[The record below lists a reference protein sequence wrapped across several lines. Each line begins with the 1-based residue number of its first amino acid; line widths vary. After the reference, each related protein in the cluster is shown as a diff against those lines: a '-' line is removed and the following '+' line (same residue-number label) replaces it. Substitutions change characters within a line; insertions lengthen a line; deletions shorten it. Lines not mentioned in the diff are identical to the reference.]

1 MLNNIDFAHF
11 TIFTLFLV
19 YLSGVAT
26 SLTPCVYPLI
36 PVVVGYLGNQSGS
49 NKHRFFV
56 CLSYVAGLSLIYSAL
71 GVVAVFTG
79 SVFGEMTTSSWLYL
93 AFGFFMA
100 LLGGTM
106 MDFYEI
112 PLPRF
117 LAPKADPSGASHK
130 SLFKSF
136 MVGATSGL
144 VASPC
149 TAPVLAGLLLYIA
162 SQKQYGRGAF
172 MMLIFSLGLNTL
184 LLAIGFS
191 AGILRNIPRSGMWM
205 IRVKKIMGLIL
216 IGTGFYFVYR
226 AGQIS

>member
-1 MLNNIDFAHF
+1 MLSIDFAQF
-11 TIFTLFLV
+11 TFLTIFLV
-19 YLSGVAT
+19 YASGVVT

-49 NKHRFFV
+49 NRHRFFV
-56 CLSYVAGLSLIYSAL
+56 CLAYVAGLSLIYSML
-71 GVVAVFTG
+71 GLLAVFTG
-79 SVFGEMTTSSWLYL
+79 SVFGEMTTSPGLYL

-106 MDFYEI
+106 MDFYQI
-112 PLPRF
+112 PLPQF
-117 LAPKADPSGASHK
+117 LSPKADTNGARHK

-136 MVGATSGL
+136 VVGATSGL

-149 TAPVLAGLLLYIA
+149 TAPVLAGLLFYIA

-172 MMLIFSLGLNTL
+172 LMLVFSLGLNTL

-191 AGILRNIPRSGMWM
+191 AGMLRNMPRSGLWM